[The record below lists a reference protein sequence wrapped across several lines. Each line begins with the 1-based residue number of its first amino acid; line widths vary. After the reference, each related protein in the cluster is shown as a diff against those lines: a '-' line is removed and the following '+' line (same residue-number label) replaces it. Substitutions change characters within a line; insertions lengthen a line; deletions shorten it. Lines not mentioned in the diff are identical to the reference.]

1 MNIELGCLHELK
13 TNNITLSGCW
23 VEHQPTTH
31 TQPHDLQNNKKKW
44 LPYSE
49 LCHYARWMLGV
60 LKCTLN
66 CGVFLIG
73 IDVHCKWER
82 ICIRANLCAHI
93 YKCALS
99 FAFTL
104 PFFLVL
110 NSRDRILEIIYLSSQ
125 SLITTP
131 HPKERYSTR
140 TRTWIPSFHPLQN
153 LELCLIHSNSSA
165 GCCVRRIL
173 AIL

>member
-1 MNIELGCLHELK
+1 MISK
-13 TNNITLSGCW
+13 T
-23 VEHQPTTH
+23 TT
-31 TQPHDLQNNKKKW
+31 KKW

-49 LCHYARWMLGV
+49 LCHYARWMPGV

-66 CGVFLIG
+66 CGVFLFG
-73 IDVHCKWER
+73 SAHWDWCPLQMGKDLYTCKHCV
-82 ICIRANLCAHI
+82 HI

-99 FAFTL
+99 FTFTA
-104 PFFLVL
+104 PFLIVL
-110 NSRDRILEIIYLSSQ
+110 NSCDRILEIIYLSSQ

-140 TRTWIPSFHPLQN
+140 TRTWIPAFYPLQN
-153 LELCLIHSNSSA
+153 LELCLIHNNSSA